1 MPAVLASSSPGRE
14 VLFVRVRTRQGQ
26 QQAGGNPWQGRA
38 SAHTRVYIHTRAHTH
53 IRKVYLCRCGHVY
66 RCVHVGGPVHMHGTC
81 RYMQTHMC
89 TQTGHML
96 AHTHTSNYT
105 GAGVHTH
112 RRASTSPVREGPLG
126 PSADR
131 EGCARPPGI
140 RAALGRHQ
148 LCALHPVHPH
158 AHPGTLRQMLQPLF
172 PWPVLVGSGEV
183 CGLFLRHA
191 GGKVRQGLG
200 RARDSQDRRAR
211 QVGVQLEGTSLGS
224 LFSPPDSSQLGSF

>member
-89 TQTGHML
+89 TQTGHTL

-140 RAALGRHQ
+140 DQ
-148 LCALHPVHPH
+148 IKISKVH
-158 AHPGTLRQMLQPLF
+158 F
-172 PWPVLVGSGEV
+172 SVLLTVS
-183 CGLFLRHA
+183 R
-191 GGKVRQGLG
+191 
-200 RARDSQDRRAR
+200 
-211 QVGVQLEGTSLGS
+211 SLNH
-224 LFSPPDSSQLGSF
+224 